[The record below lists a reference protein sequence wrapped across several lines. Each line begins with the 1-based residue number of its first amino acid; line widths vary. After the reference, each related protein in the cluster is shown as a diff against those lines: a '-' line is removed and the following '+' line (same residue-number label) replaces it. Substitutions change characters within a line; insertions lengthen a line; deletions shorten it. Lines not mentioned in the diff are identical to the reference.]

1 MLTTVQALR
10 TEGHSVN
17 ELIYIYIAFETV
29 GRNMYKNE
37 KSMHAELY
45 VCKNVLCLNVS
56 FGVQDDSATYG
67 RSSLSY
73 SGTVVCGRTLF
84 FWNSCLLTQFTQ
96 LFLNRCL
103 LTQFI

>member
-1 MLTTVQALR
+1 MLTTVLTTVPALR
-10 TEGHSVN
+10 TEGHAVN
-17 ELIYIYIAFETV
+17 ELMYIAFETV

-56 FGVQDDSATYG
+56 FGVQDDSATHG

-73 SGTVVCGRTLF
+73 SGTVVC
-84 FWNSCLLTQFTQ
+84 
-96 LFLNRCL
+96 
-103 LTQFI
+103 